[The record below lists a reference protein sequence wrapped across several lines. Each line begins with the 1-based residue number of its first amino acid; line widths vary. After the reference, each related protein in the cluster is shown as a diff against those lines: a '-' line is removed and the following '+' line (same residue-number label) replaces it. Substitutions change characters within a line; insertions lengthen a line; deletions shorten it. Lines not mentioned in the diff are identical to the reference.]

1 MDNFPILY
9 LLTVPWHI
17 RLSSFQILVTL
28 AHGINKSW
36 LAEKLPELTKIS
48 SGSLTANQKAGIRWA
63 RVTNSRVG
71 LATSYTFGDGNYNFT
86 FTFHCQE
93 DSGSSLMFNVFVAT
107 DDASGAEVS
116 AFDNGWLHE
125 DSGSSLMFNAFVA
138 TDDAS
143 GAQGE
148 WGLFLLFRESAKSI
162 FCWLQLTIFWQSI
175 IIWKKIWIHIA
186 WKVALNGIWFILFW
200 RYKWIRWDFCFLILI
215 RTFIILI

>member
-86 FTFHCQE
+86 FSFSFNSVCFFGSTFRSHLFPYVLSE
-93 DSGSSLMFNVFVAT
+93 TYISYIYFSSLV
-107 DDASGAEVS
+107 DDI
-116 AFDNGWLHE
+116 FFIYNTFWNQIY
-125 DSGSSLMFNAFVA
+125 F
-138 TDDAS
+138 
-143 GAQGE
+143 
-148 WGLFLLFRESAKSI
+148 FR
-162 FCWLQLTIFWQSI
+162 CQ
-175 IIWKKIWIHIA
+175 
-186 WKVALNGIWFILFW
+186 
-200 RYKWIRWDFCFLILI
+200 
-215 RTFIILI
+215 